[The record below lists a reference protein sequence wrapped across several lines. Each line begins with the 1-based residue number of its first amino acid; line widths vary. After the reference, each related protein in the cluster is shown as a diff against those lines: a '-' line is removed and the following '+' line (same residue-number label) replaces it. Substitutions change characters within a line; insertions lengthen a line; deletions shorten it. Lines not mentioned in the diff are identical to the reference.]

1 MLNRFKSFKY
11 LKPYISVLLILA
23 TLTALVYYLM
33 THHSLINSLKN
44 LAISNLVLILGLYF
58 LVLLVLVLIFQAT
71 VYLLGIKLSFKL
83 NLLVNIY
90 SLFMNFFIP
99 GQTGPVYRAYIL
111 KKEHKVLYR
120 NFLLITVIY
129 FLIYSVISIIFIMI
143 GLRSIRLDLLI
154 VVCLLIG
161 ILVFRKYLMK
171 FLAERSEILLKN
183 IPYLVLATL
192 LQVVVQSIIY
202 FVELKTIARSSH
214 LDILS
219 ILSYTGVA
227 NLAIFVSLTP
237 GAIGI
242 REAFLLITKNLIHI
256 SSSSIILA
264 NLVDR
269 AINILFLGMLGIFIL
284 IFHINKRLPKV
295 NNR

>member
-1 MLNRFKSFKY
+1 MLNRLKSFKF

-33 THHSLINSLKN
+33 THHSLINSLKK

-58 LVLLVLVLIFQAT
+58 LMLFVLVLIFRAT
-71 VYLLGIKLSFKL
+71 VFLLGIKLSFKL

-111 KKEHKVLYR
+111 KKDHKVLYR

-129 FLIYSVISIIFIMI
+129 FLIYSAISIIFIMI
-143 GLRSIRLDLLI
+143 GLRSLRLDLLI

-171 FLAERSEILLKN
+171 FLAERSQLLLKN

-202 FVELKTIARSSH
+202 FVELKTVARSSH

-219 ILSYTGVA
+219 VLSYTGVA

-284 IFHINKRLPKV
+284 IFHINKKLPKI
-295 NNR
+295 NDQ